1 MDWSKFS
8 DQDLVALKK
17 GDYGSLSNDALLML
31 KSASSTPMQQIAS
44 EAKTPPVD
52 FSWAEMAGNIPSSG
66 RKWAQDTFEGMTQL
80 VTSPIETAKAMGNVA
95 LGGVQKLIPGE
106 QSSEPAF
113 NALADF
119 YGQRY
124 GSWDQFKQTAMQD
137 PVGVASDASTA
148 LFLGAA
154 PLKAAGTASKIPGA
168 PGLLSSLG
176 GAGNLLGKTAA
187 ALDPLNL
194 AWNATGRP
202 AGRLASHAFASTK
215 PHDLWLSAAK
225 LPTTLDDKTPGTR
238 LAIAETALSR
248 NIKPTR
254 KGIAKLDSLL
264 GNVKDQINTRLDALT
279 SAGHVVHKDSLVKY
293 FDELI
298 DDHGGVKL
306 FGGQDKARLL
316 TIKQNFLDHL
326 DEVAPGRIYLRPEEV
341 QKFKTDAWK
350 QAGGKAFGE
359 RSLQMDKAAAKAAG
373 RAAKEELEVID
384 DMLRSQTPGVP
395 LEALNQ
401 EYAELAKL
409 RKVLPK
415 PAGRIENRNPTGLGL
430 PVGVGSGAAA
440 GGLMGGP
447 VGAKVGAALGAA
459 QAMFNTPG
467 VMLQMGQG
475 LYNAQNSF
483 PFSLVPKKE
492 WPALARQMMQEAE
505 LIRQLEEEIA
515 RQDALNAQQP
525 QP

>member
-31 KSASSTPMQQIAS
+31 KSASSTPMEQITS

-80 VTSPIETAKAMGNVA
+80 VTSPIETAKAIGNVA

-113 NALADF
+113 NTLADF

-124 GSWDQFKQTAMQD
+124 GSMDQFKQTAMED
-137 PVGVASDASTA
+137 PVGVLSDASTA

-154 PLKAAGTASKIPGA
+154 PLKAAGAASKVAGA

-194 AWNATGRP
+194 AWNVTGRP
-202 AGRLASHAFASTK
+202 AGRLASHVFASTK

-225 LPTTLDDKTPGTR
+225 LPTGLDDKTPGTR

-254 KGIAKLDSLL
+254 KGITKLDSLL
-264 GNVKDQINTRLDALT
+264 GNVKDQINARLDALT
-279 SAGHVVHKDSLVKY
+279 SAGHVIHKDSLVKY

-395 LEALNQ
+395 LEAMNQ

-409 RKVLPK
+409 RNVLPK
-415 PAGRIENRNPTGLGL
+415 PAGRIENLNLGGLSL
-430 PVGVGSGAAA
+430 PIGIGSGAAA
-440 GGLMGGP
+440 GGMMAGP
-447 VGAKVGAALGAA
+447 VGAKIGAAAGALRGIVD
-459 QAMFNTPG
+459 NPG
-467 VMLQMGQG
+467 VKLKMAQG

-525 QP
+525 

>member
-17 GDYGSLSNDALLML
+17 GDYGSLSNDALLTL
-31 KSASSTPMQQIAS
+31 KEASSTPMQQIAS
-44 EAKTPPVD
+44 EVKRPPVD
-52 FSWAEMAGNIPSSG
+52 FSWAEMVKNAPASG
-66 RKWAQDTFEGMTQL
+66 RKWAGETLEGFTQMI
-80 VTSPIETAKAMGNVA
+80 TSPVETAKAIGDVA

-124 GSWDQFKQTAMQD
+124 GSMDQFKQTAMQD
-137 PVGVASDASTA
+137 PVGVLSDASTA
-148 LFLGAA
+148 LFAGAL
-154 PLKAAGTASKIPGA
+154 PLKAAGTAAKVTGTASKVPGI
-168 PGLLSSLG
+168 LSSI
-176 GAGNLLGKTAA
+176 GNVVGKTAA
-187 ALDPLNL
+187 ALDPINL
-194 AWNATGRP
+194 AWNVTGRP
-202 AGRLASHAFASTK
+202 VGRLASHAFASTK

-225 LPTTLDDKTPGTR
+225 LSTSLDDKVPGTR

-293 FDELI
+293 FDELV
-298 DDHGGVKL
+298 DDYGGVKL

-350 QAGGKAFGE
+350 QAGSKSFGE

-384 DMLRSQTPGVP
+384 EMLRSQTPGIP
-395 LEALNQ
+395 LEAMNQ

-409 RKVLPK
+409 RNVLPK
-415 PAGRIENRNPTGLGL
+415 PAGRIENLNLGGLSL
-430 PVGVGSGAAA
+430 PIGIGSGAAA
-440 GGLMGGP
+440 GGMMAGP
-447 VGAKVGAALGAA
+447 VGAKIGAAAGALRGVA
-459 QAMFNTPG
+459 DNPG
-467 VMLQMGQG
+467 VKLKMAQG
-475 LYNAQNSF
+475 LYNAQNSM
-483 PFSLVPKKE
+483 PFSLVPKKQ
-492 WPALARQMMQEAE
+492 WPTLARQMMQEAE
-505 LIRQLEEEIA
+505 MIQQLEEEIA
-515 RQDALNAQQP
+515 RQDALNAQ
-525 QP
+525 